1 MNFNVKIKSPAFW
14 RFCSHRDFL
23 NSVKLLH
30 IEWAKNENLKIE
42 YSSEKFWGIGKN
54 NINVLE
60 LWTSLTGVSALQRE
74 RTEQIIVIKHKEVN

>member
-1 MNFNVKIKSPAFW
+1 MS
-14 RFCSHRDFL
+14 
-23 NSVKLLH
+23 
-30 IEWAKNENLKIE
+30 KNENLKIE

-60 LWTSLTGVSALQRE
+60 LWTSLTRVSALQRE